1 MNKVLK
7 ILGLTALAGGIG
19 YLAYKYFIKP
29 ASATTP
35 TNNGSANGDV
45 KVSTGGNH
53 APTITRNTDKLKTLT
68 VRSAAINYLSSSPMW
83 QDTLVTLNPNYKNDV
98 YKKYNLQF
106 TDSGNLAL
114 RGGDFCL
121 SYPCP
126 PKVDGKLVEITVRNG
141 DKFVIKEL
149 YRIEYGRYPD
159 YYLLGEWRTDDLGS
173 DTWAILDYEK
183 NPILKASGLPNDKV
197 YALNYTLFTDLKSS
211 GEKYKQSIKDPT
223 AQVMQQ
229 DMNPFLQPYLQKATT
244 EYTNF
249 ISGKGW
255 DGDYSF
261 SNDTNFF
268 MPTNA
273 TEAQIAAEATRA
285 WNSMMQED
293 KPELFQNQEM
303 S

>member
-1 MNKVLK
+1 MDNKKKV
-7 ILGLTALAGGIG
+7 IIFSIITLGAF
-19 YLAYKYFIKP
+19 YFWWYHK
-29 ASATTP
+29 SNK
-35 TNNGSANGDV
+35 TNNISKNV
-45 KVSTGGNH
+45 PIIKN
-53 APTITRNTDKLKTLT
+53 NTDKLKTLT
-68 VRSAAINYLSSSPMW
+68 VRSAGVNYLSSSTTW
-83 QDTLVTLNPNYKNDV
+83 QDTLVALNSDYKNDV

-106 TDSGNLAL
+106 SDSGNLAL
-114 RGGDFCL
+114 RGVGFCL
-121 SYPCP
+121 SFPCP
-126 PKVDGKLVEITVRNG
+126 PKIDGEIVNINVNNG

-159 YYLLGEWRTDDLGS
+159 YFLLGEWRTDDLGS
-173 DTWAILDYEK
+173 DTWAILDYDK
-183 NPILKASGLPNDKV
+183 NPILKESGLPNDKV

-211 GEKYKQSIKDPT
+211 AEKYKEAIKDPT
-223 AQVMQQ
+223 AQIRLQ

-249 ISGKGW
+249 IRGKGW

-285 WNSMMQED
+285 WNSMIQED